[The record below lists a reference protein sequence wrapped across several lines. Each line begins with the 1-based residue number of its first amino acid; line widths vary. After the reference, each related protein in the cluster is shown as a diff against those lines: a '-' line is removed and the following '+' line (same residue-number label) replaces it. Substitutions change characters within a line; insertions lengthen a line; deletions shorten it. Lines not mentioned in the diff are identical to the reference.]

1 MTLSLN
7 FHIHGKDFYNESEIT
22 NGFCNRCISFL
33 QKEIDVF
40 VIGLFYW

>member
-22 NGFCNRCISFL
+22 NVFV
-33 QKEIDVF
+33 IDVF
-40 VIGLFYW
+40 PFFKRK